1 MITTGKSRPEVRQR
15 GLIFSILVST
25 LILDLVSK
33 EWARRE
39 LEGHVYRYLGD
50 LLVFEHSENPGAFLS
65 LGATLSPEFRF
76 WIFTI
81 GIAAI
86 TLGVLIFMF
95 RTKNLPRLQ
104 TIAYS
109 LIVAG
114 GIGNLV
120 DRIQKQTV
128 TDFINMGIGSLR
140 TGIFNVA
147 DMAIMAAVFILIFE
161 SFRNPDGKSRK

>member
-1 MITTGKSRPEVRQR
+1 MITTGKSPAVKRQR
-15 GLIFSILVST
+15 GLIFSILVIT
-25 LILDLVSK
+25 LAVDLISK

-50 LLVFEHSENPGAFLS
+50 LLVLEHSENPGAFLS
-65 LGATLSPEFRF
+65 LGATMSPEFRF

-86 TLGVLIFMF
+86 TVGVLIYMF
-95 RTKNLPRLQ
+95 KTVNLPRLQ
-104 TIAYS
+104 TAAYS

-161 SFRNPDGKSRK
+161 SFKNPSHK